1 MVARTI
7 ARRDETTTHGD
18 ERSASAF
25 NASIR
30 LLTASSNAGGL
41 SRKETATSAKTYAGG
56 RPASQGLSSSQKR
69 SGAEVRMSSER
80 PVSAVARATAP
91 ATIGHAGF
99 GSRATL
105 SSPDALDA
113 HRRSSGPPSR
123 VLSPSLPMTTPR
135 SPANQPG

>member
-30 LLTASSNAGGL
+30 LLTASSNAGGR

-69 SGAEVRMSSER
+69 SGAEVRMSNER
-80 PVSAVARATAP
+80 PA
-91 ATIGHAGF
+91 
-99 GSRATL
+99 
-105 SSPDALDA
+105 SSP
-113 HRRSSGPPSR
+113 PPPTPPPPPR
-123 VLSPSLPMTTPR
+123 HPR
-135 SPANQPG
+135 SPPPPPLTPPP

>member
-30 LLTASSNAGGL
+30 LLTASSNAGGR

-69 SGAEVRMSSER
+69 SGAEVRMTNER
-80 PVSAVARATAP
+80 PAPAAARTTAP
-91 ATIGHAGF
+91 ATIRHAGL
-99 GSRATL
+99 GSRATF
-105 SSPDALDA
+105 SSPAAFHA
-113 HRRSSGPPSR
+113 HPP
-123 VLSPSLPMTTPR
+123 
-135 SPANQPG
+135 